1 MQEDVAF
8 MHDPAEFTF
17 LRKISGKNAKG
28 RGMLRRSVNGR
39 LVRASGD
46 FSADSAGHGIA
57 A

>member
-1 MQEDVAF
+1 

-46 FSADSAGHGIA
+46 FSADTAGHGIA